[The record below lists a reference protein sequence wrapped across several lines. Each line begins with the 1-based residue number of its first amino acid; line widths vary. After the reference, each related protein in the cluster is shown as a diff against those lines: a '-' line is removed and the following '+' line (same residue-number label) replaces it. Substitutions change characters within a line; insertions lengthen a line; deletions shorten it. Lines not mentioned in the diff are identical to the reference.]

1 MTMNLQNLNHADL
14 RHLLGNMTFNS
25 GVLAIDANSENVQT
39 TATVEFTIKG
49 IHYTKAAV
57 AAIDVST
64 LTGLS
69 TTALADGY
77 TQIFGLELVAG
88 GTISIVYGEQ
98 VLTADITSGDQ
109 VADWPVASDDLS
121 VIFGAVKVV
130 NASSADFVFGTTG
143 LDASGITDTYYN
155 ICRSSF

>member
-1 MTMNLQNLNHADL
+1 MTMNLQNVDHADL

-39 TATVEFTIKG
+39 TATIEFSVKG

-57 AAIDVST
+57 AEIDVST

-69 TTALADGY
+69 STALADGK
-77 TQIFGLELVAG
+77 TQIFGLELVSG
-88 GTISIVYGEQ
+88 GTISVVYGEQ
-98 VLTADITSGDQ
+98 KATADITAGTQ

-121 VIFGAVKVV
+121 TIFGAVKVV
-130 NASSADFVFGTTG
+130 NASGADFVFGTTG

-155 ICRSSF
+155 ICRSSL